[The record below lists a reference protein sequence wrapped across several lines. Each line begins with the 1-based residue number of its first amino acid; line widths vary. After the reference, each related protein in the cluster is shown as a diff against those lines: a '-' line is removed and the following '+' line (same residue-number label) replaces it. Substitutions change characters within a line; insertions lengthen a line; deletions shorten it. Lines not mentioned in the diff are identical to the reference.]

1 MSELAIAV
9 QIALFYFKRLIIVL
23 SMCSAPL
30 RSVSTPFFRVHPW
43 HWFFLTLFSSG
54 ILHAQDIV
62 SDPGL
67 QLQASPQ
74 LQETLSPEQ
83 RKESPLFFRGDR
95 IRGRPDLETV
105 IEGHAELR
113 KSDFT
118 ILADTLEYYQP
129 TDQARASGNVRIN
142 RSGNVYEG
150 SLLEL
155 KVEAFEGVFLQPRY
169 QFLQNNVHGQADS
182 AHFLNEHQTVVH
194 NATYTSCRR
203 QPGPDWMPD
212 WVLRAASIN
221 LDSAED
227 IGTAQNAV
235 LHFKNVPIIATPS
248 ISFPLSG
255 KRKSGVLPI
264 TAGIDNINGTEV
276 SVPYYWNIA
285 PNRDATIT
293 TTMMTQR
300 GVDMGAQ
307 FRYLEPGYSGTLQTN
322 FMPSDAL
329 RSMDRS
335 GVSWQHQGTVA
346 TGLPGMHAIL
356 LNMNLNR
363 VSDDNYWRD
372 FTRSG
377 AALTQRLLPND
388 VLAQWGQDGVRMQ
401 ARHLRWQTLQDATA
415 PIVPPYDRVPQ
426 LTLAHSQYFPSG
438 WDWNA
443 EIDLTQFEADRQRTN
458 QPNALRSYAQLQL
471 SRPWIGAAGFIIPRV
486 QLHATQYQFDAPL
499 RNSAQ
504 AADSVIPTF
513 SLDSGLVFERETTF
527 RGNALLQTLEPRL
540 FYVYTP
546 FHDQSLLPNYDTGV
560 NDFSFAT
567 IFTENAFVGHDK
579 IADNDLLTLG
589 LTSRILD
596 AQSGAQWAKFGVAQ
610 RLRREVQRVTL
621 LPGQAP
627 AEAGLSDILLGASV
641 AINDRWALDST
652 TQYNPKTEQSVRSV
666 IGARYSPGNY
676 RVFNAAYRFQRDLS
690 EQIDLSGQ
698 WPLNDLW
705 GDRGNNLVAGQGL
718 GEGRYYLVGR
728 LNYSINENRLVDTLV
743 GVEYD
748 AGCWISRLVLERIQ
762 TSAAT
767 ATERLMFQLEFLG
780 FGRLG
785 ISPQKTLTQSIS
797 RYQNLRDSFTKHS
810 RFSNY
815 E

>member
-1 MSELAIAV
+1 
-9 QIALFYFKRLIIVL
+9 
-23 SMCSAPL
+23 
-30 RSVSTPFFRVHPW
+30 
-43 HWFFLTLFSSG
+43 
-54 ILHAQDIV
+54 
-62 SDPGL
+62 
-67 QLQASPQ
+67 
-74 LQETLSPEQ
+74 
-83 RKESPLFFRGDR
+83 
-95 IRGRPDLETV
+95 
-105 IEGHAELR
+105 
-113 KSDFT
+113 
-118 ILADTLEYYQP
+118 
-129 TDQARASGNVRIN
+129 
-142 RSGNVYEG
+142 
-150 SLLEL
+150 
-155 KVEAFEGVFLQPRY
+155 
-169 QFLQNNVHGQADS
+169 
-182 AHFLNEHQTVVH
+182 
-194 NATYTSCRR
+194 
-203 QPGPDWMPD
+203 MPD
-212 WVLRAASIN
+212 WVLRAASIS

-235 LHFKNVPIIATPS
+235 LHFKNVPIIATPT

-300 GVDMGAQ
+300 GVDVGVQ
-307 FRYLEPGYSGTLQTN
+307 FRYLEPGYSGSLQTN
-322 FMPSDAL
+322 LMPSDRL
-329 RSMDRS
+329 RGMDRS
-335 GVSWQHQGTVA
+335 GASLQHQSTIA
-346 TGLPGMHAIL
+346 TGLPGMQAVSV
-356 LNMNLNR
+356 NVNLNR

-388 VLAQWGQDGVRMQ
+388 VVAQWGQEGLRMQ
-401 ARHLRWQTLQDATA
+401 ARHLRWQTLQDVTA
-415 PIVPPYDRVPQ
+415 PIIPPYDRVPQ
-426 LTLAHSQYFPSG
+426 LILAHNQSLPAG

-471 SRPWIGAAGFIIPRV
+471 SRPWTGAAGFIIPKL
-486 QLHATQYQFDAPL
+486 QLHAAQYQFDAPL

-596 AQSGAQWAKFGVAQ
+596 AQSGAQWAKFGIAQ
-610 RLRREVQRVTL
+610 RLRRQVQRVTL

-666 IGARYSPGNY
+666 IGARYSPGSY
-676 RVFNAAYRFQRDLS
+676 RVFNAAYRFQRNVS

-705 GDRGNNLVAGQGL
+705 GDRGDKLAAGQGL

-728 LNYSINENRLVDTLV
+728 LNYSINENRLVDTLL

-762 TSAAT
+762 TSAST
-767 ATERLMFQLEFLG
+767 ATERLMFQLEFIG

-797 RYQNLRDSFTKHS
+797 RYQNLRDSFTTHS

>member
-1 MSELAIAV
+1 
-9 QIALFYFKRLIIVL
+9 
-23 SMCSAPL
+23 MCSAPL
-30 RSVSTPFFRVHPW
+30 RSAQVPFFRVNPW
-43 HWFFLTLFSSG
+43 RVFFLTVCLGSSM
-54 ILHAQDIV
+54 LHAQVFPTD
-62 SDPGL
+62 SGL
-67 QLQASPQ
+67 QLQATPQ
-74 LQETLSPEQ
+74 LEEVPSSAQ
-83 RKESPLFFRGDR
+83 RKEGPLFLRGDQ
-95 IRGRPDLETV
+95 IQGRPDLETV

-113 KSDFT
+113 KSDFS
-118 ILADTLEYYQP
+118 IRADTLEYYQP

-142 RSGNVYEG
+142 RNGNVYEG

-155 KVEAFEGVFLQPRY
+155 KVDTFEGVFLQPRY

-182 AHFLNEHQTVVH
+182 AHFLNEYQTVVH

-212 WVLRAASIN
+212 WVLRAASIH

-227 IGTAQNAV
+227 IGTAQSAV

-300 GVDMGAQ
+300 GVDMGVQ
-307 FRYLEPGYSGTLQTN
+307 FRYLEPGYSGSIQTN
-322 FMPSDAL
+322 FMPSDTL
-329 RSMDRS
+329 RGIDRS
-335 GVSWQHQGTVA
+335 GVSLQHQSSVS
-346 TGLPGMHAIL
+346 TGLQAVGPIAL
-356 LNMNLNR
+356 TVNLNR

-388 VLAQWGQDGVRMQ
+388 VIAQWGQEGLRVQ
-401 ARHLRWQTLQDATA
+401 ARHLRWQTLQDPLA
-415 PIVPPYDRVPQ
+415 PIIPPYDRVPQ
-426 LTLAHSQYFPSG
+426 LTLAHNQTLRAG
-438 WDWNA
+438 LDWNA
-443 EIDLTQFEADRQRTN
+443 EIDFTQFEADRQRTN
-458 QPNALRSYAQLQL
+458 QPNATRSYAQLQV
-471 SRPWIGAAGFIIPRV
+471 SRPWTKPAGFFVPKL
-486 QLHATQYQFDAPL
+486 QLHATHYEFDAPL
-499 RNSAQ
+499 SNNARS
-504 AADSVIPTF
+504 ADSVVPTF
-513 SLDSGLVFERETTF
+513 SLDGGLVFERETKWGDT
-527 RGNALLQTLEPRL
+527 ALLQTLEPRL

-546 FHDQSLLPNYDTGV
+546 FRDQSLLPNYDTGV

-596 AQSGAQWAKFGVAQ
+596 AQSGAQWAKFGIAQ
-610 RLRREVQRVTL
+610 RLRRQAQQVTL
-621 LPGQAP
+621 TP
-627 AEAGLSDILLGASV
+627 ALSPAQAGLSDILLGASV
-641 AINDRWALDST
+641 SINDRWSLDST

-676 RVFNAAYRFQRDLS
+676 RVVNAAYRFQRDLS
-690 EQIDLSGQ
+690 EQVDISGQ

-705 GDRGNNLVAGQGL
+705 GDRGQDLGAGLGQ

-728 LNYSINENRLVDTLV
+728 LNYSINESRLVDTLV

-762 TSAAT
+762 TSTAT
-767 ATERLMFQLEFLG
+767 ATERLMFQLEFIG

-797 RYQNLRDSFTKHS
+797 RYQNLRDSFTTQS